1 MFHQK
6 LMQTAA
12 LRIWSAVLCRWGEEG
27 SKSLQEN
34 SSRSPLLSLGAML
47 AAPVCTV
54 RDARPYWLP
63 THPDNRRAQ
72 QLHHRSASTHT
83 HTRTHTHT
91 HTHMQEHIHT
101 HETNNQRITLTFTN
115 TTNWHPEVRKTT
127 QRQLESTDTEL
138 EIRVQTGWQKLR
150 ERCSP
155 KSLDPSENLKP

>member
-6 LMQTAA
+6 LLQTAA

-83 HTRTHTHT
+83 HT
-91 HTHMQEHIHT
+91 HMQEHIHT
-101 HETNNQRITLTFTN
+101 HETNNQRITFTFTN
-115 TTNWHPEVRKTT
+115 TTNWHHMTT

-138 EIRVQTGWQKLR
+138 EIRVQTEWQKLR

-155 KSLDPSENLKP
+155 NSLDPNENLKP

>member
-6 LMQTAA
+6 LLQTAA

-83 HTRTHTHT
+83 HTHTHTHAGTHTHT
-91 HTHMQEHIHT
+91 WNKQSKNHFHIHKHNQLASHDYT
-101 HETNNQRITLTFTN
+101 KTAWIHRYRARNQGTNRVA
-115 TTNWHPEVRKTT
+115 EVARTVFAK
-127 QRQLESTDTEL
+127 
-138 EIRVQTGWQKLR
+138 
-150 ERCSP
+150 
-155 KSLDPSENLKP
+155 

>member
-6 LMQTAA
+6 LLQTAA

-83 HTRTHTHT
+83 HTHTHAGTHTHT
-91 HTHMQEHIHT
+91 WNKQSKNHFHIHKHNQLASHDYT
-101 HETNNQRITLTFTN
+101 KTAWIQRYRARNQGTNRMA
-115 TTNWHPEVRKTT
+115 EVARTVFAK
-127 QRQLESTDTEL
+127 
-138 EIRVQTGWQKLR
+138 
-150 ERCSP
+150 
-155 KSLDPSENLKP
+155 

>member
-6 LMQTAA
+6 LLQTAA

-72 QLHHRSASTHT
+72 QLHHRSASTHI
-83 HTRTHTHT
+83 HAGTHTHKWNKQSKN
-91 HTHMQEHIHT
+91 HFHIHK
-101 HETNNQRITLTFTN
+101 HNQLTVSVRRIVWTLTKILSPNVGFLLRYQDLSRFMLFIKLLLN
-115 TTNWHPEVRKTT
+115 FKCKTASFCPDW
-127 QRQLESTDTEL
+127 EA
-138 EIRVQTGWQKLR
+138 
-150 ERCSP
+150 
-155 KSLDPSENLKP
+155 